1 MDGMRDNLLGGDAEI
16 LERMQAWGYQFA
28 MKSHPDSPGY
38 STLMIA
44 LREIPTRK
52 HYDAEVIRVQI
63 PSDEGTLTWT
73 AFHFAQRAL
82 QPRELGY
89 TRIIL
94 KDRLEKAVS
103 FYCFGGTIE
112 SVAAVDLNVYI
123 IRSQAPIIDL
133 SSEKD
138 ILAIELANEADILTA
153 RIRAS
158 FGGDEQEY
166 ARRMYKLSTKQRY
179 GGTIH
184 SIQARLQ
191 LETTLRSDSKILS
204 RFLQRE
210 AKYVKDAFQVS
221 ETLETLLGIAS

>member
-1 MDGMRDNLLGGDAEI
+1 MDGIRDSLLGGDAEI
-16 LERMQAWGYQFA
+16 LERMRSWGYQFA
-28 MKSHPDSPGY
+28 MKSHPDSPGF

-44 LREIPTRK
+44 IREVPTRK
-52 HYDAEVIRVQI
+52 HYDAEVIRVQV
-63 PSDEGTLTWT
+63 PSDEGMLVWT
-73 AFHFAQRAL
+73 AFHFQQRAL

-103 FYCFGGTIE
+103 FYCFGGKIE
-112 SVAAVDLNVYI
+112 SIAAVDINVYI

-133 SSEKD
+133 SSDKD
-138 ILAIELANEADILTA
+138 ILAIELANEADILIA

-166 ARRMYKLSTKQRY
+166 ARRIHKLSTKQRY

-191 LETTLRSDSKILS
+191 LETTLRSDSKTLS

-210 AKYVKDAFQVS
+210 AKYIHTTFQVS
-221 ETLETLLGIAS
+221 ETLEALLGIG